1 MNLELINE
9 KLNLMLPQGRI
20 THSISVAN
28 CAIKLCEIYG
38 VDTDKAYLAGLV
50 HDCAKYLS
58 KNQTDEYINKYEIYL
73 DELEEGSSAL
83 SHSVIGSFIA
93 KYEFNIEDDE
103 IISAIKYHTT
113 GREDMS
119 MLEKII
125 YMADLIE
132 ENRKF
137 PTVDRLRELAYGKD
151 LNKALLVSFDNT
163 IKFVIDNKQ
172 LIHPRTISAR
182 NYIMQEILNNNSDK

>member
-1 MNLELINE
+1 MNLELINK
-9 KLNLMLPQGRI
+9 KLDLMLPQGRM
-20 THSISVAN
+20 THSINVAK
-28 CAIKLCEIYG
+28 CATKLSEIYNL
-38 VDTDKAYLAGLV
+38 DSDKAYLAGLV

-58 KNQTDEYINKYEIYL
+58 KEQINEYVNKYEIYL
-73 DELEEGSSAL
+73 DELEEESSAL
-83 SHSVIGSFIA
+83 SHSIVGSFIA
-93 KYEFNIEDDE
+93 KYEFNIEDED
-103 IISAIKYHTT
+103 IINAIRYHTT

-137 PTVDRLRELAYGKD
+137 PIVGRLRELTYGKD

-163 IKFVIDNKQ
+163 IKFVIDNNQ
-172 LIHPRTISAR
+172 LIHPRTVSAR
-182 NYIMQEILNNNSDK
+182 NHIMQEILNNKAK